1 MDENKIEALG
11 YALEQTD
18 ELIELFEHVVKN
30 DFPYEAQKKDFS
42 SAVEKLISK
51 KDSRKDAPVE
61 EKPIVEEKV
70 FEDIDERLNMSLDRL
85 KECANSCSRCRLCST
100 RKSVVFGEGCT
111 DHPDVMVIGEGPG
124 ETEDN
129 TGRPFVGAAGQYLDK
144 WLAPISLSRDKNVYI
159 TNIVKCRPPQNRD
172 PQFDEKEVC
181 KVFLEQQIDLIKPRA
196 ILCLGRPAA
205 SLLTGKMDAPIGQLR
220 GRFFLYNNSIP
231 MMCTY
236 HPAAVLRDASLKV
249 AVWDD
254 LKKLAKS
261 LNLEIVSGR

>member
-1 MDENKIEALG
+1 MEDSKVEALA
-11 YALEQTD
+11 YALAQTD
-18 ELIELFEHVVKN
+18 EIADLFEHVLKN
-30 DFPYEAQKKDFS
+30 DFTAPAQTKDFS
-42 SAVEKLISK
+42 EVAGKIIKKTSEPAKTEKVVEV
-51 KDSRKDAPVE
+51 VE
-61 EKPIVEEKV
+61 EEAV
-70 FEDIDERLNMSLDRL
+70 DERYDMSLERL
-85 KECANSCSRCRLCST
+85 CECARNCKRCRLSQT

-181 KVFLEQQIDLIKPRA
+181 RVFVEQQIELIKPRA

-205 SLLTGKMDAPIGQLR
+205 SLMTGKMDAPIGTLR
-220 GRFFLYNNSIP
+220 GRFFLYKNSIP

-236 HPAAVLRDASLKV
+236 HPAAVLRDSSLKLP
-249 AVWDD
+249 VWED
-254 LKKLAKS
+254 LKKLAHS
-261 LNLEIVSGR
+261 LNLEIVSGK